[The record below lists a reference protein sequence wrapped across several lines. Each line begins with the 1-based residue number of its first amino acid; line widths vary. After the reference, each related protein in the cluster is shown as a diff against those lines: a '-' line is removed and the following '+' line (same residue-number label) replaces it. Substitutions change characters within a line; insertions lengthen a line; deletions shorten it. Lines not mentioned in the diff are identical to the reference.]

1 MWNVF
6 RWNKKLNY
14 AFGISKDGV
23 RDVTKR
29 YTRKWHDVPG
39 LRSHSLSMS
48 LITCFNEIFLDHLP
62 LLQVLSR
69 RNMITE
75 SSLDIVLAKLT
86 SECRRTLPPH
96 VVSVLEDRD
105 KKEMEE
111 IERDLHSTDDASVS
125 LPGRRS
131 GNKEW
136 RISRAETS
144 PDDNHSLSCSTCPV
158 RTCVDE
164 HVTRIYNSFSP
175 VLSLLAD
182 KSAPQPKV
190 VTVFEPLKG
199 LLEKLRSSSF
209 RNRRVSLDSVLRDD
223 PNLVHQ
229 LLPALSEM
237 LDVLSLKCEEK
248 DGKFDLCLAG
258 DPVKTSLTL
267 PVVLD
272 ALEDTIAYLKENKNF
287 IEQIHSLPLVKM
299 GRIHSG
305 SVLASGEEIPLGVVS

>member
-1 MWNVF
+1 MTYWG
-6 RWNKKLNY
+6 Y
-14 AFGISKDGV
+14 ALIGF
-23 RDVTKR
+23 
-29 YTRKWHDVPG
+29 PCPA
-39 LRSHSLSMS
+39 
-48 LITCFNEIFLDHLP
+48 ITCFSELFLDHLP
-62 LLQVLSR
+62 MLQVLSR

-105 KKEMEE
+105 RKETVE
-111 IERDLHSTDDASVS
+111 IERELHATDDASVS

-144 PDDNHSLSCSTCPV
+144 PDDNLSLGCSTCPV

-175 VLSLLAD
+175 VFSLFAD
-182 KSAPQPKV
+182 KPAPQPKV
-190 VTVFEPLKG
+190 VTVFESLKG
-199 LLEKLRSSSF
+199 LLEKLQSSSF
-209 RNRRVSLDSVLRDD
+209 RNRRVSRESVLRDD

-248 DGKFDLCLAG
+248 DGKFDLCLAS
-258 DPVKTSLTL
+258 DPVKTSLAL

-272 ALEDTIAYLKENKNF
+272 ALGDTIAYLKENKNF
-287 IEQIHSLPLVKM
+287 SEQIHALPLLKM

-305 SVLASGEEIPLGVVS
+305 SVLASGEEIPLGIVS